1 MPPRWLRRA
10 LLPLTTLLVLAILAL
25 LLLVTGVAA
34 ALRPLSPRR
43 RVLRAARFGT
53 AYLVVDLRILFSCL
67 RLWLRAPIA
76 ARRDARTWADA
87 HWVLLESALRDA
99 LQAGERHF
107 GFRVVVD
114 EPARQDVAA
123 VPVDDPLLVLA
134 RHAGPGDSFAIA
146 HLLMARYHRR
156 PRIVRKDTLQLD
168 PALDVLLN
176 RLSCCFIPTRSGA
189 GDDLPT
195 RLGRLAA
202 DLTGPEA
209 LLIFPEGGNWTPRRR
224 RRAIRRLRRRGHF
237 AEAARARQM
246 EHVMPPRPAG
256 VLACLDARPDLDV
269 VVAAHAGL
277 DRLVSSAQ
285 VWRALPLVV
294 PMRLRWWHV
303 PSRDVPRDEDARTQ
317 WLIDQWA
324 EVDAWVESRPD
335 GSVADPSTGTGL
347 PAIESTAPG
356 DVAAGGLV

>member
-10 LLPLTTLLVLAILAL
+10 LLPLTTLLVVAVLAL
-25 LLLVTGVAA
+25 LVLVAGVAA
-34 ALRPLSPRR
+34 ALRPLTPRR

-76 ARRDARTWADA
+76 ARREPTTWADA
-87 HWVLLESALRDA
+87 HWALLESALRDA
-99 LQAGERHF
+99 LWAGERHF
-107 GFRVVVD
+107 GFRVVLD
-114 EPARQDVAA
+114 EPPRQDVAA
-123 VPVDDPLLVLA
+123 VPVDEPLLVLA

-146 HLLMARYHRR
+146 HLLMTEYHRR
-156 PRIVRKDTLQLD
+156 PRIVLKDRLQLD

-176 RLSCCFIPTRSGA
+176 RLSCCFIPSRSGA
-189 GDDLPT
+189 GDDLPA

-202 DLTGPEA
+202 DLTGREA

-237 AEAARARQM
+237 AEAARARRM

-256 VLACLDARPDLDV
+256 VLACLEARPDLDV

-277 DRLVSSAQ
+277 DRLVSPSQ

-303 PSRDVPRDEDARTQ
+303 PTADVPRDGDARTQ

-324 EVDAWVESRPD
+324 EVDAWVAARPD

-347 PAIESTAPG
+347 PTVGSTGQG
-356 DVAAGGLV
+356 DVAGELV